1 MQVMPMAKDGVS
13 QQCAISNFYFYFIF
27 LWQHWVMLR
36 WWSITA
42 KVLPPGAQNPAP
54 APSTTLPASKARHL
68 PPIQVKLYLTSLLY
82 RWKNYIS
89 QFQNILTP
97 KLACWWDGSHQE
109 GELFLYKCQMSHF
122 CKFNG
127 FCFHSKKTNTELQ
140 HLTEHLIF

>member
-82 RWKNYIS
+82 RWNYIS
-89 QFQNILTP
+89 PHNFKTSWHQNLLVGGMALIKRVNFSYTNAKCHTFVNLMDFAFIPKRQILN
-97 KLACWWDGSHQE
+97 
-109 GELFLYKCQMSHF
+109 
-122 CKFNG
+122 FNT
-127 FCFHSKKTNTELQ
+127 SQKTWY
-140 HLTEHLIF
+140 